1 MRIVWT
7 VPARRKR
14 DLAIEY
20 VAQESLRAAF
30 NQLNEI
36 DLQSDRLL
44 EHPNMGRPGKI
55 RGTRELVIRHTPF
68 IIGYRVKG
76 EVVQIFRFLHGAQ
89 NR

>member
-36 DLQSDRLL
+36 DLQADRLL
-44 EHPNMGRPGKI
+44 EQPNMGRPGKI

-76 EVVQIFRFLHGAQ
+76 DVVQIFRFLHGAQ

>member
-7 VPARRKR
+7 VSARQKR
-14 DLAIEY
+14 DQAIEY

-36 DLQSDRLL
+36 ELQADRLL

-55 RGTRELVIRHTPF
+55 RGTRELVIRQTPF

-76 EVVQIFRFLHGAQ
+76 DVVQIVRFLHGAQ

>member
-7 VPARRKR
+7 VCARQKR
-14 DLAIEY
+14 DQAIEY
-20 VAQESLRAAF
+20 VAQESLRPAF

-36 DLQSDRLL
+36 ELQADRLL

-68 IIGYRVKG
+68 IIGCRVKG
-76 EVVQIFRFLHGAQ
+76 DVVQIVRFLHGAQ